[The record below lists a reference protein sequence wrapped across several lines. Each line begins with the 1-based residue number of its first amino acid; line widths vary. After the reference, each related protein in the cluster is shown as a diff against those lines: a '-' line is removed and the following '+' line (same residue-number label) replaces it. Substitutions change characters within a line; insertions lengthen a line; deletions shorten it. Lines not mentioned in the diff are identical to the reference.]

1 MTKLKQ
7 SLAPKSNNIKKM
19 YRGEEGLLPRASPN
33 LSVVALRAIAQ
44 GYRPKKLKGNPQEQ
58 ALHHCNLQFNGFHLN
73 AQCVCM
79 RMAEGPLKS
88 MKASSM

>member
-33 LSVVALRAIAQ
+33 LSVVALRTIAQ
-44 GYRPKKLKGNPQEQ
+44 GYRPKKLRETHRSRPFTTVTY
-58 ALHHCNLQFNGFHLN
+58 NL
-73 AQCVCM
+73 
-79 RMAEGPLKS
+79 MAFI
-88 MKASSM
+88 